1 MINQTNQIST
11 RFKKK
16 IYLPAEWH
24 VFKFSQLAIR
34 RRESFDPKTSGQNF
48 QCIELE
54 HLNQGTGKII
64 GSINSISQQS
74 NKSVFKIGDVL
85 FGKLR
90 PYLRKFALVDFN
102 GVCSSEIWVLINKSP
117 IIPEYLF
124 LLVQTEKFLSFANRT
139 SGTKMPRAD
148 WELVKKID
156 FPIPTKKEQQKISS
170 IINKW
175 DQAINLVEKQIKA
188 KRKQKKAL
196 MQQLLSGKLRFPGF
210 YEEWQGMELW
220 SFLKMCLR
228 KVKKPGAQY
237 KRLGIRSHGKG
248 TFITYVDDPEGISM
262 THLFKVKKGD
272 LILNITFGWE
282 GAIAL
287 VDEEGDGALVS
298 HRFPTYEI
306 NEKFVLADYFKYLML
321 SPRFFYF
328 LGVVSPGGAGRNR
341 VLDKREFLKINV
353 KLPSINEQ
361 KKISTLMVSL
371 DDEISILSVLL
382 QRYQNQKR
390 GLMQKLLTGKIRVF
404 HDKEEYDSK

>member
-11 RFKKK
+11 RSKKNHS
-16 IYLPAEWH
+16 LPEEWH
-24 VFKFSQLAIR
+24 VFQFSQLAIR
-34 RRESFDPKTSGQNF
+34 RRESFDPKTRGQNF

-54 HLNQGTGKII
+54 HLDQGTGKII

-148 WELVKKID
+148 WDLVKRID

-188 KRKQKKAL
+188 KRKLKKAL
-196 MQQLLSGKLRFPGF
+196 MQQLFTSRLRFPGF
-210 YEEWQGMELW
+210 SKIWDKVSLNRIFFRIKRKTKNPSLKVLSITSGVGFLGQEEKFGRVIAGKTIKNYTWLRNGEFAYNKGNSKTFPQG
-220 SFLKMCLR
+220 CI
-228 KVKKPGAQY
+228 Y
-237 KRLGIRSHGKG
+237 RLEE
-248 TFITYVDDPEGISM
+248 F
-262 THLFKVKKGD
+262 
-272 LILNITFGWE
+272 
-282 GAIAL
+282 
-287 VDEEGDGALVS
+287 EEGLVPNV
-298 HRFPTYEI
+298 F
-306 NEKFVLADYFKYLML
+306 L
-321 SPRFFYF
+321 SFNPKSDQVYGDF
-328 LGVVSPGGAGRNR
+328 L
-341 VLDKREFLKINV
+341 
-353 KLPSINEQ
+353 
-361 KKISTLMVSL
+361 
-371 DDEISILSVLL
+371 
-382 QRYQNQKR
+382 
-390 GLMQKLLTGKIRVF
+390 
-404 HDKEEYDSK
+404 